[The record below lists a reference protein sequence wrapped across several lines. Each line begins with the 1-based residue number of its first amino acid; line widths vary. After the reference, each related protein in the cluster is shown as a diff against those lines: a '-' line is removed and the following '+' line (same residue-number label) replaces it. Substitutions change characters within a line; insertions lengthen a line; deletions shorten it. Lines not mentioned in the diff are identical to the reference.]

1 MDVLQPSRMHRSSHW
16 RRAELQPRQRRG
28 VPLDRLSS
36 GVARNLRRPIHAIGW
51 PSSCAPPM
59 RCRAA
64 CRPVVPRCQAFQSRS
79 HTDSWVLARAPTCWQ
94 FRQKQL
100 CRLFLLFGGAH
111 RVRRSD
117 HTTAAGAWAVA
128 PDKRGVRRWRNPSL
142 LATSRRP
149 PALAQSSASTGSV
162 QELPAELH
170 GTGRSATM
178 TEGITCRLNGL
189 IRRRRRKKPGAP
201 AAVEV
206 VSCAANAFSSGSAA
220 AQQSRTAIG
229 RHTRRSQR
237 SERACPCRLMT
248 LGPAVTPPR
257 AEIQPFFRCFRVVL
271 RPGSPPRSWSS
282 TPSSRRSL
290 HGIYTVYNYEMIMYC
305 QPASGKSMRLPAP
318 AVPT

>member
-1 MDVLQPSRMHRSSHW
+1 MAQFACTSYALPCSVPA
-16 RRAELQPRQRRG
+16 RRAALPGFPVAQSHGVLGPGARPRVLA
-28 VPLDRLSS
+28 VPPEATMQTVPAFR
-36 GVARNLRRPIHAIGW
+36 W
-51 PSSCAPPM
+51 CAP
-59 RCRAA
+59 R
-64 CRPVVPRCQAFQSRS
+64 
-79 HTDSWVLARAPTCWQ
+79 
-94 FRQKQL
+94 
-100 CRLFLLFGGAH
+100 

-128 PDKRGVRRWRNPSL
+128 PDKRGVLRWRNPSL

-170 GTGRSATM
+170 GAGRSATM

-220 AQQSRTAIG
+220 AQHSRTAIG

-237 SERACPCRLMT
+237 SERACSCRLRT
-248 LGPAVTPPR
+248 LGPPVAPPR

-271 RPGSPPRSWSS
+271 RPGSPPR
-282 TPSSRRSL
+282 RGL
-290 HGIYTVYNYEMIMYC
+290 
-305 QPASGKSMRLPAP
+305 RLPAL
-318 AVPT
+318 AGVYTAFILFTIARY